1 MLRSTYTATATKLVL
16 ASTSAYR
23 RSLLE
28 RFGLPFTVEGPHI
41 DESRKPNEDAIELVH
56 RLAKA
61 KAEVIAAR
69 YPDSVVIGSDQ
80 VAVRGAV
87 ILGKP
92 GSAEACIEQLKQSSG
107 QRVHFHTGVHVV
119 TSQGQQHYAHV
130 DTTTVTFRNLGSEE
144 IERYVAKERPFDCA
158 GGFKVEGLGIALFER
173 VDSQDP
179 TALIGLPLVWLAET
193 LRQTGL
199 AIP

>member
-1 MLRSTYTATATKLVL
+1 MPRSSHAAAATKLVL

-41 DESRKPNEDAIELVH
+41 DESRRPNEDAMELVH

-61 KAEVIAAR
+61 KAEVIATR

-80 VAVRGAV
+80 VAVRGAL

-92 GSAEACIEQLKQSSG
+92 GSAETCIEQLKQSSG
-107 QRVHFHTGVHVV
+107 QRVYFHTGVHVIG
-119 TSQGQQHYAHV
+119 SQGQQHHAHV
-130 DTTTVTFRNLGSEE
+130 DTTTVTFRNLASEE
-144 IERYVAKERPFDCA
+144 IERYVSRERPLDCA
-158 GGFKVEGLGIALFER
+158 GGFKVEGLGISLFER

-179 TALIGLPLVWLAET
+179 TALIGLPLIWLAET
-193 LRQTGL
+193 LRRVGL
-199 AIP
+199 TIP